1 MAGNTD
7 DAGHGRYDV
16 RMSRTQSQ
24 ADALDRLKHLDREI
38 HLLEHVTAL
47 LQWDQETCM
56 PPGAVEE
63 RADQLAL
70 LEGEVHQ
77 RRTTSEMGELIAAA
91 ESRSDLG
98 HGDRALVRE
107 LRRSYDRETRLPAEL
122 VTAIARQGSVNHAS
136 WGKARSESD
145 FAIFRA
151 DLERTVQ
158 LTREK
163 ADCLGFRETRY
174 DPLLDGF
181 EPWMTTAELSGV
193 LDALRTPLV
202 DLLRRITASP
212 VVLDDDILRR
222 DYDVAAQRAFSD
234 HLLAALGFT
243 TRTGRLDVS
252 AHPFST
258 TLGACDGRLTTR
270 FYPNLLS
277 ASIFGTIHECG
288 HGLHGLGVAPELAT
302 TELGDGTS
310 LGICESQSRFWENLI
325 ARRRAF
331 WEHFYPQLQPRF
343 PALAD
348 VDPDRFYR
356 AVNAVKPSL
365 IRVEADEVTYNLHIL
380 LRFALERRLVDGELE
395 VADLPDAWRE
405 ESRALLGIVP
415 ERDADGVLQ
424 DIHWSM
430 FLIGYFPT
438 YTLGNLYG
446 AQFHVTMARELPDW
460 EEQVRRGEFEPILGW
475 LRERIHRHG
484 RVYSATEIC
493 QRVTGEPLDA
503 RYFLDYLE
511 RKFGELY
518 RL

>member
-1 MAGNTD
+1 MD
-7 DAGHGRYDV
+7 DLR
-16 RMSRTQSQ
+16 SRP
-24 ADALDRLKHLDREI
+24 APLARLKQLDREI

-47 LQWDQETCM
+47 LQWDQETCL

-63 RADQLAL
+63 RAEQLAL

-77 RRTTSEMGELIAAA
+77 RRTTSEMGDLIAAA
-91 ESRSDLG
+91 EAGADLDLR
-98 HGDRALVRE
+98 DRALVRE
-107 LRRSYDRETRLPAEL
+107 LRRSYDRETRLPVEL
-122 VTAIARQGSVNHAS
+122 VTAIARQSSVNHAS
-136 WGKARSESD
+136 WVQARRESD
-145 FAIFRA
+145 FAIFRP
-151 DLERTVQ
+151 DLERTLQ

-163 ADCLGFRETRY
+163 ADCLGFWETRY

-193 LDALRTPLV
+193 LADLRPPLV
-202 DLLRRITASP
+202 DLLQRITASP
-212 VVLDDDILRR
+212 VALDDGVLRR
-222 DYDVAAQRAFSD
+222 NYDVAAQRAFSD
-234 HLLAALGFT
+234 HLLAALGFAAH
-243 TRTGRLDVS
+243 TGRLDVS

-258 TLGACDGRLTTR
+258 TLGARDGRLTTR
-270 FYPNLLS
+270 FYRNLLS
-277 ASIFGTIHECG
+277 AGIFGTIHECG

-302 TELGDGTS
+302 TELGDGAS

-325 ARRRAF
+325 GRRRAF
-331 WEHFYPQLQPRF
+331 WEHFYPRLQPRF
-343 PALAD
+343 PALAE
-348 VDPDRFYR
+348 VNLERFYR
-356 AVNAVKPSL
+356 AVNAVQPSL

-380 LRFALERRLVDGELE
+380 LRFTLERRLVDGELE

-415 ERDADGVLQ
+415 QRDADGVLQ

-438 YTLGNLYG
+438 YTLGNLYA
-446 AQFHVTMARELPDW
+446 AQFHATMAREIPDW
-460 EEQVRRGEFEPILGW
+460 EEQVRKGEFEQILGW
-475 LRERIHRHG
+475 LRDGIHCHG
-484 RVYSATEIC
+484 RVYSATEVC
-493 QRVTGEPLDA
+493 RRVTGEPLDA

>member
-1 MAGNTD
+1 
-7 DAGHGRYDV
+7 
-16 RMSRTQSQ
+16 MSDSRNQS
-24 ADALDRLKHLDREI
+24 DSLDRLKQLDREV
-38 HLLEHVTAL
+38 HLLEHVTLL

-56 PPGAVEE
+56 PAGAVAE

-70 LEGEVHQ
+70 LEGEVHA
-77 RRTTSEMGELIAAA
+77 RRTTSEMGDLIAAA
-91 ESRSDLG
+91 ESRSGLSEL
-98 HGDRALVRE
+98 DRALVRE
-107 LRRSYDRETRLPAEL
+107 LRRSYDRATRLPADL
-122 VTAIARQGSVNHAS
+122 VKAMARQSSVNHAS
-136 WGKARSESD
+136 WVEARGKSD
-145 FAIFRA
+145 FSIFRA
-151 DLERTVQ
+151 DLKHTLE

-163 ADCLGFRETRY
+163 ADCLGFEDTRY
-174 DPLLDGF
+174 DPLLDEF
-181 EPWMTTAELSGV
+181 EPWMTTTELRGV
-193 LDALRTPLV
+193 FDSLRAPLV
-202 DLLRRITASP
+202 DLLQRITASE
-212 VVLDDDILRR
+212 VELDDSVLRR
-222 DYDVAAQRAFSD
+222 DYDVTVQRAFSD
-234 HLLAALGFT
+234 HLLAALGFSSH
-243 TRTGRLDVS
+243 TGRLDVS

-258 TLGACDGRLTTR
+258 TLGASDGRLTTR

-348 VDPDRFYR
+348 VDLDRFYR

-380 LRFALERRLVDGELE
+380 LRFGLERRLVDGEIA
-395 VADLPDAWRE
+395 VADVPDAWRE
-405 ESRALLGIVP
+405 ESRELLGIVP

-446 AQFHVTMARELPDW
+446 AQFHATMARELPDW
-460 EEQVRRGEFEPILGW
+460 EEQVRRGEFAHILGW

-493 QRVTGEPLDA
+493 RRVTGEPLAA
-503 RYFLDYLE
+503 RHFLDYLE

>member
-1 MAGNTD
+1 MMEP
-7 DAGHGRYDV
+7 
-16 RMSRTQSQ
+16 MSDRRAQPDS
-24 ADALDRLKHLDREI
+24 LDRLKQLDREI

-70 LEGEVHQ
+70 LEGEVHA
-77 RRTTSEMGELIAAA
+77 RRTTGEVGDLIAAA
-91 ESRSDLG
+91 ESRTDLG
-98 HGDRALVRE
+98 ERDRTLVRE
-107 LRRSYDRETRLPAEL
+107 LRRGYDRATRLPADL
-122 VTAIARQGSVNHAS
+122 VKEMARQGSVNHSS
-136 WGKARSESD
+136 WVEARSKSD
-145 FAIFRA
+145 FTIFRA
-151 DLERTVQ
+151 DLEHTLK

-163 ADCLGFRETRY
+163 ADCLGFTETRY
-174 DPLLDGF
+174 DPLLDEF
-181 EPWMTTAELSGV
+181 EPWMTTAELRGV
-193 LDALRTPLV
+193 LDSLRAPLV
-202 DLLRRITASP
+202 DLLQRITASG
-212 VVLDDDILRR
+212 VELDDSVLRR
-222 DYDVAAQRAFSD
+222 HYDVAAQRAFSE
-234 HLLAALGFT
+234 HLLAALGFSSH
-243 TRTGRLDVS
+243 TGRLDVS

-258 TLGACDGRLTTR
+258 TLGAADGRLTTR

-302 TELGDGTS
+302 TALGDGTS

-331 WEHFYPQLQPRF
+331 WEHFYPALQPRF

-348 VDPDRFYR
+348 VGLDQFYR
-356 AVNAVKPSL
+356 AVNVVQPSL

-380 LRFALERRLVDGELE
+380 LRFGLERRLVDGEIE
-395 VADLPDAWRE
+395 VADLPEAWRA
-405 ESRALLGIVP
+405 ESRDLLGIAP

-438 YTLGNLYG
+438 YSLGNLYS
-446 AQFHVTMARELPDW
+446 AQFHAAMARAIGDW
-460 EEQVRRGEFEPILGW
+460 EEQVRRGEFAHILGW

-493 QRVTGEPLDA
+493 RRVTGEPLEA
-503 RYFLDYLE
+503 RHFLDYLE
-511 RKFGELY
+511 GKFGELY

>member
-1 MAGNTD
+1 
-7 DAGHGRYDV
+7 
-16 RMSRTQSQ
+16 MSRIQSSP
-24 ADALDRLKHLDREI
+24 DALYRIRQLDREI

-56 PPGAVEE
+56 PPGALEE

-70 LEGEVHQ
+70 LEGEVHA
-77 RRTTSEMGELIAAA
+77 RRTTSEMGDLIAAA
-91 ESRSDLG
+91 ESRSDLSPSD
-98 HGDRALVRE
+98 HALVRE
-107 LRRSYDRETRLPAEL
+107 LRRSYDRATRLPADL
-122 VTAIARQGSVNHAS
+122 VKAMARQGSVNHAS
-136 WGKARSESD
+136 WGEARGKSD

-151 DLERTVQ
+151 DLEHTLT

-163 ADCLGFRETRY
+163 ADCLGSTETRY
-174 DPLLDGF
+174 DPLLDEF
-181 EPWMTTAELSGV
+181 EPWMTTAELRGV
-193 LDALRTPLV
+193 LDSLRAPLV
-202 DLLRRITASP
+202 DLLQRIAASD
-212 VVLDDDILRR
+212 VELDDSVLRR
-222 DYDVAAQRAFSD
+222 DYDVSAQRAFSD
-234 HLLAALGFT
+234 HLLAALGFSSH
-243 TRTGRLDVS
+243 TGRLDVS

-258 TLGACDGRLTTR
+258 TLGARDGRLTTR

-348 VDPDRFYR
+348 VDLDCFYR
-356 AVNAVKPSL
+356 AVNGVKPSL

-438 YTLGNLYG
+438 YTLGNLYA
-446 AQFHVTMARELPDW
+446 AQFHATMARELPDW
-460 EEQVRRGEFEPILGW
+460 EEQVRRGQFEQILGW
-475 LRERIHRHG
+475 LRERIHQHG
-484 RVYSATEIC
+484 RIYSATEIC
-493 QRVTGEPLDA
+493 RRVTGEPLDA

>member
-1 MAGNTD
+1 
-7 DAGHGRYDV
+7 
-16 RMSRTQSQ
+16 MSRIQSSP
-24 ADALDRLKHLDREI
+24 DALARLRQLDREI
-38 HLLEHVTAL
+38 HLLEHVTGL

-56 PPGAVEE
+56 PPGALEE

-70 LEGEVHQ
+70 LEGEVHA
-77 RRTTSEMGELIAAA
+77 RRTTSEMGDLIAAA
-91 ESRSDLG
+91 ESRADLSPN
-98 HGDRALVRE
+98 DRALVRE
-107 LRRSYDRETRLPAEL
+107 LRRSYDRATRLPADL
-122 VTAIARQGSVNHAS
+122 VKAMARQGSMNHAS
-136 WGKARSESD
+136 WVEARSKSD

-151 DLERTVQ
+151 DLERTLK

-163 ADCLGFRETRY
+163 ADCLGSTDTRY
-174 DPLLDGF
+174 DPLLDEF
-181 EPWMTTAELSGV
+181 EPWMTTAELRGV
-193 LDALRTPLV
+193 LDSLRAPLV
-202 DLLRRITASP
+202 DLLQRIAGSD
-212 VVLDDDILRR
+212 VELEDSVLRR
-222 DYDVAAQRAFSD
+222 DYDVAAQRSFSE
-234 HLLAALGFT
+234 HLLAALGFSSE
-243 TRTGRLDVS
+243 TGRLDIS

-310 LGICESQSRFWENLI
+310 LGICESQSRFWENLV

-331 WEHFYPQLQPRF
+331 WEHFYAELQPRF
-343 PALAD
+343 SALAE
-348 VDPDRFYR
+348 VDLDRFYR

-380 LRFALERRLVDGELE
+380 LRFGLERRLVDGEIE
-395 VADLPDAWRE
+395 VADLPEAWRE
-405 ESRALLGIVP
+405 ESRELLGIVP

-438 YTLGNLYG
+438 YTLGNLYA
-446 AQFHVTMARELPDW
+446 AQFHATMARELPDW
-460 EEQVRRGEFEPILGW
+460 EEQVRRGEFQQILGW

-503 RYFLDYLE
+503 RYFLDYLGS
-511 RKFGELY
+511 KFGELY